1 MALTDVTPTLEL
13 TLTHPGP
20 ILSVQYS
27 PDGRRIATSGED
39 GTARIWDATTGD
51 HLATL
56 TGHRRAVTGVAYH
69 PDGTR
74 LATTSDD
81 RTTLIWDATTGDH
94 LATLKGHTDRVTGVA
109 YHPDG
114 TRLATTSDDGTTR
127 IWDAV
132 TGDHL
137 ATLTVDPLAT
147 PTGRARLVTGVA
159 YHPDGTRLATTSEDG
174 TARIWDAVTGEH
186 MVTLTGHTSG
196 VTGVTYHPD
205 GTRLATTSRDRTA
218 RIWDATTG
226 EHLATLTGHT
236 GPVTGVT
243 YHPDGTRLATTS
255 DDGTAR
261 IWDSTTG
268 EHLATLTGHTDWVT
282 GVAYHPDGTH
292 LATTSRDRTA
302 RIWDATT
309 GDRLATF
316 TGHTRGVTG
325 VAYHPDGTR
334 LATTSWDGTARIWDA
349 VTGEHLVTFT
359 GHTRGV
365 TGVAYHPDG
374 TRLATTSWDGTAR
387 IWDAVTGE
395 HLATLTGHTGRVTG
409 TAYHPDGTRL
419 ATTSRDGT
427 ARIWDAVTGEQ
438 LVTLTG
444 HTREVT
450 GVAYHPDGTHLAT
463 TSWDGTA
470 RIWDSTTGEHLVTLA
485 GHTSPATG
493 VAYHPDGTHLA
504 TTSRDRTA
512 RIWDA
517 VTGTHEATLTGHTD
531 TVTGIA
537 YHPDGTHLATTSDDG
552 TARIWDAVT
561 GDYLATVTAPASRID
576 YHPDDLDLGTTSD
589 DGTAPIR
596 QVTQTPHTGA
606 VLSLDDV
613 DIADAIGRQVLAGH
627 LRGVV
632 DQMLDRGLTGSV
644 QSLDGRWGAGK
655 SVLARLTL
663 KRMTTPRTPTP
674 EASHPRFHGDPVV
687 VWFNAWREAQQS
699 PHWWALAS
707 QIRSNVA
714 AHRDIGTQGAMT
726 LTLGLRRITRSSAVR
741 MTVLIAVALAFLWAK
756 VPFSTTLETTWRWVQ
771 TALAIL
777 AALFVLSRFLF
788 WFSPTFGR
796 LHERTDDNPLG
807 EVADMV
813 RDIRRWSPRHGTNH
827 RRAGALAALALTGL
841 GALAL
846 RIGIAPPTVHGWPRW
861 LQSTTDPLP
870 VLAVAAAIGLL
881 AASTVRVLP
890 RSVREPKHVAEK
902 MPRDR
907 GPLHSRLERALFG
920 FAMAAL
926 VVVMAAGPAM
936 SEWHAG
942 WPDWLV
948 RAPGSLIALTVL
960 AALVFAALALW
971 LNSNLDQPR
980 RPIVLVLDELDRC
993 EATTVAA
1000 YLETVHT
1007 ILSPL
1012 ERSPRRPAS
1021 WLDTW
1026 RTPAPLIVF
1035 VLADGRWVR
1044 QAFTTK
1050 FKDFEGLGSGVRTLG
1065 ADFLQKLFDHT
1076 VLVPPLGDTQVG
1088 TMVRLAT
1095 GPGEVPTS
1103 AVASGAAGVS
1113 AAAGRRSSHP
1123 EDGGSA
1129 EGTSAALGGASDRD
1143 SSTGAAASAASRSGG
1158 AVPDSAATR
1167 PETPRRATG
1176 ADTVRNLLETQ
1187 QVAEAAAR
1195 ASEADASLAALERT
1209 EEHLLAQYVGI
1220 VPNNP
1225 RLIRR
1230 VANCWGMLK
1239 AIRKHLHT
1247 KAAGVDDDALV
1258 RAAVLFVA
1266 FPTVVD
1272 QLLDAVSP
1280 PVLLDTPGATSP
1292 SIPAG
1297 TGAKADGAAAAPS
1310 PWSRPD
1316 VLHVLRRPDGTYL
1329 DTTTLALC
1337 YGHTFPPPIPL
1348 QPPAPVPTPVQPD
1361 PPATTAPP
1369 PAAGPA
1375 PTQE

>member
-20 ILSVQYS
+20 VLSVQYS
-27 PDGRRIATSGED
+27 PDGTRLATTGGDGTARIWDSTTKGHLTTLTGHTDAVTGIAYSPDGTRLATASDDRTARIWDSTTGIRLATLTGHKGRVTGVAYHPDGTRLATAGDD

-56 TGHRRAVTGVAYH
+56 AGHTRGVTGVAYHPAGTHLATTGTDGTARIWAATTGDHLVTLAGHTRAVTGIAYH

-74 LATTSDD
+74 LATSS
-81 RTTLIWDATTGDH
+81 G
-94 LATLKGHTDRVTGVA
+94 
-109 YHPDG
+109 
-114 TRLATTSDDGTTR
+114 
-127 IWDAV
+127 
-132 TGDHL
+132 
-137 ATLTVDPLAT
+137 
-147 PTGRARLVTGVA
+147 
-159 YHPDGTRLATTSEDG
+159 DG
-174 TARIWDAVTGEH
+174 TARIWDAVTGE
-186 MVTLTGHTSG
+186 
-196 VTGVTYHPD
+196 
-205 GTRLATTSRDRTA
+205 RLV
-218 RIWDATTG
+218 
-226 EHLATLTGHT
+226 TLTGHT
-236 GPVTGVT
+236 GP
-243 YHPDGTRLATTS
+243 
-255 DDGTAR
+255 
-261 IWDSTTG
+261 
-268 EHLATLTGHTDWVT
+268 
-282 GVAYHPDGTH
+282 
-292 LATTSRDRTA
+292 
-302 RIWDATT
+302 
-309 GDRLATF
+309 
-316 TGHTRGVTG
+316 
-325 VAYHPDGTR
+325 
-334 LATTSWDGTARIWDA
+334 
-349 VTGEHLVTFT
+349 
-359 GHTRGV
+359 
-365 TGVAYHPDG
+365 
-374 TRLATTSWDGTAR
+374 
-387 IWDAVTGE
+387 
-395 HLATLTGHTGRVTG
+395 
-409 TAYHPDGTRL
+409 
-419 ATTSRDGT
+419 
-427 ARIWDAVTGEQ
+427 
-438 LVTLTG
+438 
-444 HTREVT
+444 VT

-470 RIWDSTTGEHLVTLA
+470 RL
-485 GHTSPATG
+485 
-493 VAYHPDGTHLA
+493 
-504 TTSRDRTA
+504 
-512 RIWDA
+512 WDA
-517 VTGTHEATLTGHTD
+517 STGDHLATLTGHTN
-531 TVTGIA
+531 TVTGVA
-537 YHPDGTHLATTSDDG
+537 YDPYLPSLATVSWDG
-552 TARIWDAVT
+552 TARIWNATTGLCVFTLTGHTDPVYSASFHPSGTRIATASWANSAHIWDAVT
-561 GDYLATVTAPASRID
+561 GDYLNTLVGHTRRVHAVAYSPTGARLATASGDYIARTWDAATGQSLAAHRGHTAPLTGVNYSPDGAQFATSSLDRTASIWETDSGQQLMVLRGHKRAIRGVTYSPDGAHLATASWDQTARVWDAVDGNHLMTLEGHEGRVYAVSYSSDSAHLATGSADHTARIWEAASGEHKATLIGHTGTVAAVSFSPDGSRLATASWDNTVRIWDPKTGGQLVALTGHTRAVTAVAYSPDGSHLATASI
-576 YHPDDLDLGTTSD
+576 
-589 DGTAPIR
+589 DGTARIWR
-596 QVTQTPHTGA
+596 VAQTPHTGT

-613 DIADAIGRQVLAGH
+613 DIQDAIGRQVLAGH

-644 QSLDGRWGAGK
+644 QSLDGRWGSGK

-674 EASHPRFHGDPVV
+674 EMTHPRFHGDPVV

-707 QIRSNVA
+707 QIRSKVA

-726 LTLGLRRITRSSAVR
+726 LTLGLRRLTRSSAVR

-756 VPFSTTLETTWRWVQ
+756 VPFSTTLDTTWRWVQ

-827 RRAGALAALALTGL
+827 RQAGALATLALTGL

-890 RSVREPKHVAEK
+890 RTVRESKHVGEK
-902 MPRDR
+902 SPRDQ

-920 FAMAAL
+920 LAMAAL
-926 VVVMAAGPAM
+926 VVVVAAAPAM
-936 SEWHAG
+936 SEWRAG

-948 RAPGSLIALTVL
+948 RAPGSLIALAVL

-971 LNSNLDQPR
+971 LNSTLDQPR

-993 EATTVAA
+993 EATTVAG

-1012 ERSPRRPAS
+1012 ERGPHRPAS

-1026 RTPAPLIVF
+1026 RAPAPLIVF

-1076 VLVPPLGDTQVG
+1076 VLVPPLGDTQAG

-1095 GPGEVPTS
+1095 GPGAVPTS
-1103 AVASGAAGVS
+1103 ALASGAAGVS
-1113 AAAGRRSSHP
+1113 AAAGPRSSHP
-1123 EDGGSA
+1123 EGGGSA
-1129 EGTSAALGGASDRD
+1129 EGTSAAVADASGRD
-1143 SSTGAAASAASRSGG
+1143 SSPNPAAQASSRSGG
-1158 AVPDSAATR
+1158 AVPDSSARRPATQ
-1167 PETPRRATG
+1167 RRAPG
-1176 ADTVRNLLETQ
+1176 AGTERDALEARQ
-1187 QVAEAAAR
+1187 ADAEAAAR

-1239 AIRKHLHT
+1239 AIRKHLNT

-1280 PVLLDTPGATSP
+1280 PVLLDTPGTTSP
-1292 SIPAG
+1292 STLAG